1 MQVKLQSSSLDAR
14 RGVPDMEIEAKT
26 LVAALALVMLWTA
39 ESLIPFYHEFEEGM
53 GARLRHDARNLLLG
67 IGNALL
73 LSVLF
78 GGLFVAQEVWAG
90 GHGIGLLRLVSWP
103 GWLQF
108 VLAVV
113 FFDLWMYVWH
123 RANHEIP
130 FLWRFHRMH
139 HSDPEVDATTGFRF
153 HPGEQVLS
161 GLTRLAVL
169 PLLGMSLWHL
179 ALYEALLLPVILF
192 HHSNVSLPRWLDHGL
207 LAVVVTPAMHRVHH
221 SRWQPETDSNY
232 GSIFP
237 YWDRLFRSFRLRDDA
252 HTIELGLEEFDGE
265 EWQNLGGLLKTPL
278 ARPKRRTAAGEEPS
292 SGGPRKDDGAD

>member
-1 MQVKLQSSSLDAR
+1 
-14 RGVPDMEIEAKT
+14 MEIEAKT
-26 LVAALALVMLWTA
+26 VVAALALVVLWTG
-39 ESLIPFYHEFEEGM
+39 ESLVPFYHEFEEGVR
-53 GARLRHDARNLLLG
+53 ARLRHDGRHLLLG
-67 IGNALL
+67 VGNALL

-78 GGLFVAQEVWAG
+78 GGLFLAQEVWAAA
-90 GHGIGLLRLVSWP
+90 HGIGLLRLVGWP
-103 GWLQF
+103 GWLQA
-108 VLAVV
+108 VLAIVV
-113 FFDLWMYVWH
+113 FDIWMYIWH
-123 RANHEIP
+123 RANHEFP

-139 HSDPEVDATTGFRF
+139 HSDPEMDATTGFRF

-161 GLTRLAVL
+161 GLARLAVL

-192 HHSNVSLPRWLDHGL
+192 HHSNVSLPRWLDYGL

-278 ARPKRRTAAGEEPS
+278 ARPTKRAEVEEEPS
-292 SGGPRKDDGAD
+292 AGGPRPSDGPD